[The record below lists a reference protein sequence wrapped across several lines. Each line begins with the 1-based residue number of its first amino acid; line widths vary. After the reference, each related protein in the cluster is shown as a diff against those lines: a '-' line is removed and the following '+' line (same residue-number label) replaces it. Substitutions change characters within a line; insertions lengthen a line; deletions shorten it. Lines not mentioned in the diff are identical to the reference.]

1 MAFWFTHPIVVLL
14 GRTKL
19 MQSGSK
25 LTGLDPDRIGGR
37 SAIDSLAGRSA
48 RKRRDDYR
56 ERKVDND
63 ASAEDANTDTENA
76 EARS

>member
-1 MAFWFTHPIVVLL
+1 
-14 GRTKL
+14 

-37 SAIDSLAGRSA
+37 SAIESLAGRSA

-56 ERKVDND
+56 ERK
-63 ASAEDANTDTENA
+63 AQESAEDSLDANADSEDA
-76 EARS
+76 EVRS